1 MLRKHLRD
9 KGNEQSEK
17 GVWSAQKVSLVAML
31 TIPFIL
37 QVVAVVGLVGYL
49 SYRNGQRSVADLTNQ
64 LMDTVSSRIEQKLIS
79 YLDSPRL
86 VNQMASDAVRRGE
99 LRLNLDRSEAQREQY
114 LWQQMQLFPTLA
126 WMSLG
131 SEDGD
136 SAGVWRPG
144 ERKDLQISLSNAST
158 QYYGNYYL
166 MNEEG
171 IRTQRVKVEKP
182 AFDPR
187 KRPWY
192 TSARDAKHAVW
203 TPIYAGFT
211 PGTIFIAASQ
221 PLYEGSGKLVG
232 VIGTDLSLSGIQTF
246 LAQNSVSSSG
256 QTFLIERSGQLVA
269 SSSQEKPFRLVQGQR
284 PQRVDVRDSQTP
296 LIRATAQ
303 SLLGKVKDFTTIHQP
318 QRYYLKPNGR
328 AQFVTVLPFSRK
340 GGLDWLIV
348 IVVPEVDVMAKIHA
362 GTLTTVLLC
371 LAALMTVILLNTLIG
386 RWLAKPII
394 GLSKASQKIAQG
406 DFSPKVRAPRILELS
421 TLADSFTQMSQEIQ
435 ESRQQLEDYSRS
447 LEQKVSDR
455 TQALQ
460 QEVQFRTEAEVALQS
475 ANDELQRLAYLDGL
489 TQIANRRKF
498 DEQLSQEWRR
508 LKRDQLPLSLILC
521 DVDYFKQYNDSY
533 GHQVGDDCLYKV
545 AYVLAIAAR
554 RPPDLAARYGGEEF
568 AVLLPNTSLEGALEV
583 AKKIQV
589 QIKALQMP
597 HQRSEV
603 SQYVTVSFGVA
614 SMIPTEATTPEQF
627 LAQVDRALY
636 QAKVEGRDRVVIG

>member
-1 MLRKHLRD
+1 MFRKHLRD

-17 GVWSAQKVSLVAML
+17 GVWSAQKVSLAAML
-31 TIPFIL
+31 TVPFIL
-37 QVVAVVGLVGYL
+37 QVVTVVGLVGYL

-99 LRLNLDRSEAQREQY
+99 LRLNLDRSEVQREQY

-136 SAGVWRPG
+136 STGVWRPG

-171 IRTQRVKVEKP
+171 IRTQRVKIEKP

-221 PLYEGSGKLVG
+221 PLYESSGKLVG
-232 VIGTDLSLSGIQTF
+232 VIGTDLSLSGIQKF
-246 LAQNSVSSSG
+246 LAQNSVSASG

-269 SSSQEKPFRLVQGQR
+269 SSSQELPFRIVKGQP

-303 SLLGKVKDFTTIHQP
+303 SLLGKVKDFTTIQQP
-318 QRYYLKPNGR
+318 QRYYLKSNGR

-406 DFSPKVRAPRILELS
+406 DFSPQVRAPRILELS

-475 ANDELQRLAYLDGL
+475 ANEELQRLAYLDGL

-498 DEQLSQEWRR
+498 DERLSQEWRR

-568 AVLLPNTSLEGALEV
+568 AVLLPNTSLEGAVEV

-589 QIKALQMP
+589 QIKALQLP
-597 HQRSEV
+597 HQRSGV

-614 SMIPTEATTPEQF
+614 SMIPAETKTPEQF

-636 QAKVEGRDRVVIG
+636 QAKVEGRDRIAVG

>member
-1 MLRKHLRD
+1 MLRKRLR
-9 KGNEQSEK
+9 NEVGEQPEK
-17 GVWSAQKVSLVAML
+17 GGWSARKVSLAAML
-31 TIPFIL
+31 TVPFIL

-49 SYRNGQRSVADLTNQ
+49 SYRNGQRSVEDLTNQ

-99 LRLNLDRSEAQREQY
+99 LRLNLDRSEVQREQY

-126 WMSLG
+126 WVSLG
-131 SEDGD
+131 SKDGD

-144 ERKDLQISLSNAST
+144 EKEDLQISLSNAST

-192 TSARDAKHAVW
+192 KFARDAKHAVW

-221 PLYEGSGKLVG
+221 PLYESSGKLVG

-269 SSSQEKPFRLVQGQR
+269 SSSQEKPFRLVPGQP

-303 SLLGKVKDFTTIHQP
+303 SLLGKVKDFTTIQQP
-318 QRYYLKPNGR
+318 QRYYLKPNGQ

-371 LAALMTVILLNTLIG
+371 LAALMAVILLNTLIG

-406 DFSPKVRAPRILELS
+406 DFSPKVQAPRILELS

-447 LEQKVSDR
+447 LEQKVNDR
-455 TQALQ
+455 TQELQ

-475 ANDELQRLAYLDGL
+475 ANEELQRLAYLDGL

-545 AYVLAIAAR
+545 AYILAIAAR

-568 AVLLPNTSLEGALEV
+568 AVLLPNTSLEGAVEV

-589 QIKALQMP
+589 QIKALQLP
-597 HQRSEV
+597 HQRSGV

-614 SMIPTEATTPEQF
+614 SIIPAETKTPEQF
-627 LAQVDRALY
+627 LVQVDRALY
-636 QAKVEGRDRVVIG
+636 QAKVEGRDRIAIS